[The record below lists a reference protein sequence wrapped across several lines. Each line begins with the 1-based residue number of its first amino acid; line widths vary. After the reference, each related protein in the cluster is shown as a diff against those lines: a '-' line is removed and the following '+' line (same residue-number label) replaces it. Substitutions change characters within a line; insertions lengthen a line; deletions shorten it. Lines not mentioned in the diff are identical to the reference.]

1 MGTDFTAPIPY
12 RNNVIKMERNKSKNK
27 VAPIPYRNNVIEVV
41 KSITNK
47 IDTAP
52 IPYRNNVI
60 FRILTV

>member
-1 MGTDFTAPIPY
+1 MYI
-12 RNNVIKMERNKSKNK
+12 S